1 MSIGAP
7 EVILV
12 LAILL
17 LLFGARKLP
26 ELSRG
31 LGRSLRIFKAET
43 KGLIEDDEPARSPAA
58 DAPSRTESQ
67 RQIEPV
73 SRLDSERI
81 DRPEREGE
89 DRSAGFD
96 R

>member
-12 LAILL
+12 LAVLL
-17 LLFGARKLP
+17 LLFGAKKLP

-43 KGLIEDDEPARSPAA
+43 KGLIDDDPPTSGTTDPATDP
-58 DAPSRTESQ
+58 Q
-67 RQIEPV
+67 RQIEPP
-73 SRLDSERI
+73 SRLESERI
-81 DRPEREGE
+81 DRPARQPEEGRS
-89 DRSAGFD
+89 DR
-96 R
+96 